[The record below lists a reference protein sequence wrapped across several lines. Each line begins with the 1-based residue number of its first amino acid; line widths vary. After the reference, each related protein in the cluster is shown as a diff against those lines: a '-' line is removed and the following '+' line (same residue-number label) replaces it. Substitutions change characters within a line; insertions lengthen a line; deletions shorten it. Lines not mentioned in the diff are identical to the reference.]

1 MNRAGVQVA
10 FQYLHSHPLIIDYIK
25 SESRGKAT
33 SIQAL
38 GNGIGEFI
46 AMTVLLTIQ
55 MNMSVSTGV
64 FLVGL
69 IVLVMSLSVIMMI
82 REPVLK
88 KNKQKPILSSEQEPL
103 LTQPDLDGPPL
114 EHLTVW

>member
-1 MNRAGVQVA
+1 MWINANAVS
-10 FQYLHSHPLIIDYIK
+10 FQFENYIK

-88 KNKQKPILSSEQEPL
+88 KNKQFHLICFFL
-103 LTQPDLDGPPL
+103 LY
-114 EHLTVW
+114 